1 MADRPDGPEDSGQ
14 SEQER
19 IAALEAEVARLRER
33 LGEEGA
39 GAAPPADAPATTEP
53 AAEPARPRLA
63 VIVGEGGR
71 AGAGEPAAPV
81 LPGRSRGKM
90 ILVGLIVVA
99 VALAVFLAVFLTISR
114 GFDSL
119 ANKAAKTFAPSSGTG
134 ASSGGSSGSEGA
146 GSGSGEQRPPG
157 LQPPGL

>member
-1 MADRPDGPEDSGQ
+1 MTDRDGRPEDGG
-14 SEQER
+14 ENKEER
-19 IAALEAEVARLRER
+19 IAELEAEVARLRER
-33 LGEEGA
+33 LDESS
-39 GAAPPADAPATTEP
+39 APASTEAGEP
-53 AAEPARPRLA
+53 AAGPARPRLA
-63 VIVGEGGR
+63 VIAGEGGR
-71 AGAGEPAAPV
+71 AEAGEPAAPV